1 MMMARSPTC
10 FSLRVKPQSILSC
23 SIVFCG
29 GRYLPCGFQT
39 RLLRGRKAEGHVDR
53 TLENLLKK
61 QFGLDVLKTEKSGVG
76 VGSDTWFVTCSEG
89 KYVVKYHVTNE
100 MNHPEQE
107 PELCEYLMK
116 HGIPVSK
123 FLKNKD
129 GCYLSVDENGRLFH
143 VQQFMEGTT
152 YALNTAPD
160 WLLKELAGML
170 GRIHTVLKAYDG
182 LPVGLGSN
190 FFRNKSPKKSRVSYQ
205 NSLSIAE
212 RDGDKSIAQDLAYR
226 IELMDRIPNVSFD
239 LERLTCQS
247 THGDYSIS
255 QMICG
260 ERNITAVIDWT
271 TACVHPIVWEIIRS
285 FVYASPSC
293 VCGNIDIDEFVQ
305 YVTEYRKYADLSEYD
320 LKYMVPLFNYQIA
333 VSDYYGQY
341 YSSVADNRSIFL
353 HQAQFSTK
361 LLRWFEANADTL
373 SEKLMH

>member
-1 MMMARSPTC
+1 M
-10 FSLRVKPQSILSC
+10 
-23 SIVFCG
+23 
-29 GRYLPCGFQT
+29 
-39 RLLRGRKAEGHVDR
+39 R
-53 TLENLLKK
+53 TLTLKILLKK
-61 QFGLDVLKTEKSGVG
+61 QFGLEVLNTEKSGVG

-89 KYVVKYHVTNE
+89 KYVVKFHATNA

-107 PELCEYLMK
+107 PELCEYLMR

-143 VQQFMEGTT
+143 VQQFIEGTA
-152 YALNTAPD
+152 YGLNTAPD

-190 FFRNKSPKKSRVSYQ
+190 FFRNKSPEKSRLSYQ
-205 NSLSIAE
+205 NSLTIAE
-212 RDGDKSIAQDLAYR
+212 RNGDKSIAQDLAYR

-247 THGDYSIS
+247 THGDYSIN

-260 ERNITAVIDWT
+260 ERNINAVIDWT

-293 VCGNIDIDEFVQ
+293 VCGNIDIDEFKR

-341 YSSVADNRSIFL
+341 YSSVADNRGMFL

-361 LLRWFEANADTL
+361 LLRWFEANADRL
-373 SEKLMH
+373 SENLMH

>member
-1 MMMARSPTC
+1 MNTNLGS
-10 FSLRVKPQSILSC
+10 
-23 SIVFCG
+23 
-29 GRYLPCGFQT
+29 
-39 RLLRGRKAEGHVDR
+39 
-53 TLENLLKK
+53 LLKK
-61 QFGLDVLKTEKSGVG
+61 QFGLDVLESEKSKVG
-76 VGSDTWFVTCSEG
+76 AGSDTWFVTCSEG

-107 PELCEYLMK
+107 PELCEYLQT
-116 HGIPVSK
+116 HGIPVST
-123 FLKNKD
+123 FLRNKD
-129 GCYLSVDENGRLFH
+129 GNYLSLDENGRLFH
-143 VQQFMEGTT
+143 VQHFIEGTT

-170 GRIHTVLKAYDG
+170 GRIHTALKGYDG
-182 LPVGLGSN
+182 LPVGLGPN
-190 FFRNKSPKKSRVSYQ
+190 FFQNKKRERSRLSYR

-212 RDGDKSIAQDLAYR
+212 RNGDTGIAQDLAYR
-226 IELMDRIPNVSFD
+226 VELIDRFPNPCFD
-239 LERLTCQS
+239 LERLTCQA

-260 ERNITAVIDWT
+260 EKTITAVIDWT

-293 VCGNIDIDEFVQ
+293 ICGEIKTDEFVQ
-305 YVTEYRKYADLSEYD
+305 YVSEYRQYADLSEYD

-341 YSSVADNRSIFL
+341 YSSVADNRNLFL

-361 LLRWFEANADTL
+361 MLRWFEENADTL
-373 SEKLMH
+373 SEALMH